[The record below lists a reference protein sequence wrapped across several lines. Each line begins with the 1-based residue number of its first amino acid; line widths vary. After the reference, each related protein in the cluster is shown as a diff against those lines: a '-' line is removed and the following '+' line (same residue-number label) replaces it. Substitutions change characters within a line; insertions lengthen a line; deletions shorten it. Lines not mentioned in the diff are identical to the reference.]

1 MQCSATEQRLSF
13 KETIASTT
21 HIKIIIIVFV
31 FLVIVIT
38 SMILM
43 KFGLKERSP
52 IEYNIIEGTIIQF
65 NWDLGYFILDQWPI
79 FRPELHQQFHAVF
92 CIFV

>member
-1 MQCSATEQRLSF
+1 MMNKTSQRKDGLRIQDFHIRYYMRAQAMQCSATEQRLSF

-31 FLVIVIT
+31 FLVTVIT

-65 NWDLGYFILDQWPI
+65 N
-79 FRPELHQQFHAVF
+79 
-92 CIFV
+92 